1 MKFLFCVIKSIH
13 IQINKNKQTHEFKL
27 MYQMCDD
34 KNKIKKYYEKRMQS

>member
-13 IQINKNKQTHEFKL
+13 IQINKNKQTNEFKL

-34 KNKIKKYYEKRMQS
+34 KNKIKGYNAKMMQS